1 MDILKMDVKMAIV
14 GSRNTGTV
22 DFSLVMDE
30 LRQRIK
36 NPITEVISGGAK
48 GYDTMAAAWAIL
60 RGIAVTELRPD
71 YQKHGRA
78 ATFIRNRAIV
88 DSADIVVAFWDGKS
102 RGTKYTIDYAEKKKK
117 EIIIVN
123 TEKNGN
129 KIN

>member
-1 MDILKMDVKMAIV
+1 MAIV

-36 NPITEVISGGAK
+36 DRVAEVTGGGAK

-117 EIIIVN
+117 DIIIVN
-123 TEKNGN
+123 TEKDEN

>member
-1 MDILKMDVKMAIV
+1 MDVKMAIV

-36 NPITEVISGGAK
+36 NPITEVISGGAT

-117 EIIIVN
+117 DIIIVN
-123 TEKNGN
+123 TEKDEN

>member
-1 MDILKMDVKMAIV
+1 MDVKMAIV

-22 DFSLVMDE
+22 DFSLIMDE
-30 LRQRIK
+30 LRQRMK

-48 GYDTMAAAWAIL
+48 GYDTMAAGWAIL

-102 RGTKYTIDYAEKKKK
+102 RGTKYTIDYAEKKNK

>member
-1 MDILKMDVKMAIV
+1 MDVKMAIV

-102 RGTKYTIDYAEKKKK
+102 RGTKYTIDYAEKKRKD
-117 EIIIVN
+117 IIIVN
-123 TEKNGN
+123 TEKDEN

>member
-1 MDILKMDVKMAIV
+1 MDVKMAIV

-30 LRQRIK
+30 LRQRMK
-36 NPITEVISGGAK
+36 NPIIEVISGGAK
-48 GYDTMAAAWAIL
+48 GYDTMAAAWARL

-117 EIIIVN
+117 DIIIVN
-123 TEKNGN
+123 TEKDGN

>member
-1 MDILKMDVKMAIV
+1 MDVLKMDVKMAIV

-117 EIIIVN
+117 DIIIVN
-123 TEKNGN
+123 TEKDEN

>member
-22 DFSLVMDE
+22 DFSLVMYE
-30 LRQRIK
+30 LRQRMK
-36 NPITEVISGGAK
+36 NPIIEVISGGAK

-117 EIIIVN
+117 DIIIVN
-123 TEKNGN
+123 TEKDEN

>member
-1 MDILKMDVKMAIV
+1 MDVKMAIV

-30 LRQRIK
+30 LRQRMK

-48 GYDTMAAAWAIL
+48 GYDTMAAAWATL
-60 RGIAVTELRPD
+60 RGIAVIELRPD

-102 RGTKYTIDYAEKKKK
+102 RGTKYTIDYAEKKNKD
-117 EIIIVN
+117 IIIVN
-123 TEKNGN
+123 TEKDGN

>member
-1 MDILKMDVKMAIV
+1 MDVKMAIV

-30 LRQRIK
+30 LRQRVK
-36 NPITEVISGGAK
+36 NPITEIISGGAK

-60 RGIAVTELRPD
+60 RGISVTELRPD
-71 YQKHGRA
+71 YQKYGRA

-102 RGTKYTIDYAEKKKK
+102 RGTKYTIDYAEKKNK

-123 TEKNGN
+123 TEKDGN